1 MVVGE
6 SSGGREEILQTKD
19 DREQRVREKRMS
31 DFFRAHL
38 LFVFVFIYLQDCH
51 LVFNMFHVL
60 KNLQKKQRKQKKIYL
75 VWEIVS
81 YFHYVLLIVNCKI
94 IINICTGYSENENN
108 LFSNR
113 MWGIIALFST
123 NKSVCHIFSQT
134 KVLYNVRQSIERY
147 NNNSSP

>member
-60 KNLQKKQRKQKKIYL
+60 KNLQKKQRKQKKICL
-75 VWEIVS
+75 V
-81 YFHYVLLIVNCKI
+81 
-94 IINICTGYSENENN
+94 
-108 LFSNR
+108 
-113 MWGIIALFST
+113 
-123 NKSVCHIFSQT
+123 
-134 KVLYNVRQSIERY
+134 
-147 NNNSSP
+147 